1 MTNSD
6 YFELEEVLIKNF
18 KIFSG
23 NKAII
28 FDELLS
34 SKWEFI
40 ILANPA
46 KKVFRRV
53 DLLEYLFRTKQEST
67 KLALLNCDVDF
78 VTISISHETGMPS
91 LEDYNSDIAVITNKE
106 GDILG
111 IIDRFRQFRQ
121 LVMNARRKLWQKD
134 LKIEFFQQIFD
145 VMEDDIFITDEY
157 GFIQYMNP
165 RCEQICQIKLND
177 YIGRHVADMEKDKVI
192 SQSITM
198 EVLRTGKRAEC
209 AVRLSSGR
217 LIMAI
222 GMPIYDENGKIKS
235 VLSTSKDVKEINEL
249 LEKIAG
255 MIQEIDLQK
264 RELEILRQRVAD
276 QKEYVFESAAMQRIQ
291 KIVTKIAPTDV
302 TVLIEGESGTG
313 KEVVADLIY
322 QCSNRHKQPFV
333 KINCGLIPKDLME
346 TELFGYKSGA
356 FTGADKDGRI
366 GKIEMANM
374 GTVFL
379 DEIGDMPLPLQV
391 KLLEF
396 LQDRTITRV
405 GDTKRIPLDVRII
418 AATNRNL
425 QEMVQKGEF
434 RGDLYYRL
442 NVIPLKLMPLCERK
456 EDILPL
462 ANMFLKRYN
471 LQYNQKKRFD
481 PEVMDELYKYAW
493 PGNVRELM
501 HIIERLILT
510 TEADVIT
517 VDTLMDVLNTDARS
531 SGNIICTGIVPL
543 QEARIELENLL
554 IKGAYEKFG
563 TTYKAA
569 QALGV
574 NQSTVVRI
582 LNKLKATS
590 GDADD
595 SNA

>member
-1 MTNSD
+1 MTNID
-6 YFELEEVLIKNF
+6 YFELKEILNNSF
-18 KIFSG
+18 KIFPE
-23 NKAII
+23 NKTID

-40 ILANPA
+40 VLSNPA
-46 KKVFRRV
+46 EKVFRRG
-53 DLLEYLFRTKQEST
+53 DLLEYLFRAKQQST
-67 KLALLNCDVDF
+67 KLSILNCDVDF
-78 VTISISHETGMPS
+78 SVISLSPETGMPP
-91 LEDYNSDIAVITNKE
+91 LDDYNSEIAIILDE
-106 GDILG
+106 SGEILG
-111 IIDRFRQFRQ
+111 LIDRFRQYKQ
-121 LVMNARRKLWQKD
+121 LVLQSKRRLWQKD
-134 LKIEFFQQIFD
+134 LKINFFQQIFD

-165 RCEQICQIKLND
+165 RGEQVCQIKLDD
-177 YIGRHVADMEKDKVI
+177 YIGKHVTDMEKDKII
-192 SQSITM
+192 SQSITL
-198 EVLRTGKRAEC
+198 EVLRTGKRAER

-222 GMPIYDENGKIKS
+222 GLPIYDDCGKIKY
-235 VLSTSKDVKEINEL
+235 VFSTSKDVKEINEL

-255 MIQEIDLQK
+255 MIQEIDVQK
-264 RELEILRQRVAD
+264 RELEILRQRVAT
-276 QKEYVFESAAMQRIQ
+276 QKDYVFESTAMKRIQ

-313 KEVVADLIY
+313 KEVVADLIC
-322 QCSNRHKQPFV
+322 QCSNRYNQPFV

-346 TELFGYKSGA
+346 TDLFGYKSGT
-356 FTGADKDGRI
+356 FTGADKEGRI
-366 GKIEMANM
+366 GKIETANM

-405 GDTKRIPLDVRII
+405 GDTKRIPIDVRII

-425 QEMVQKGEF
+425 QEMVQNGEF

-442 NVIPLKLMPLCERK
+442 NVIPLKLLPLCERK

-462 ANMFLKRYN
+462 ANVYLKKFN
-471 LQYNQKKRFD
+471 LQYNQEKHLD
-481 PEVMDELYKYAW
+481 AAVLDELYKYNW

-501 HIIERLILT
+501 HILERLIIT
-510 TEADVIT
+510 SESDKISVEA
-517 VDTLMDVLNTDARS
+517 LMDVLNPDTQT
-531 SGNIICTGIVPL
+531 SGNIICTGIIPL

-554 IKGAYEKFG
+554 IKGAYEKMG

-569 QALGV
+569 QVLGV

-582 LNKLKATS
+582 LNKLKATN
-590 GDADD
+590 ADTH
-595 SNA
+595 NT

>member
-1 MTNSD
+1 MTNID
-6 YFELEEVLIKNF
+6 YFELKEILNNNF
-18 KIFSG
+18 KIFPE
-23 NKAII
+23 NKTID

-40 ILANPA
+40 VLSNPA
-46 KKVFRRV
+46 EKVFRRG
-53 DLLEYLFRTKQEST
+53 DLLEYLFRAKQQST
-67 KLALLNCDVDF
+67 KLSILNCDVEF
-78 VTISISHETGMPS
+78 SVISLSSETGMPP
-91 LEDYNSDIAVITNKE
+91 LDDYNGEIAIILDE
-106 GDILG
+106 SGEILG
-111 IIDRFRQFRQ
+111 LIDRFRQYKQ
-121 LVMNARRKLWQKD
+121 LVLQSKRRLWQKD
-134 LKIEFFQQIFD
+134 LKINFFQQIFD

-165 RCEQICQIKLND
+165 RGEQVCQIKLDD
-177 YIGRHVADMEKDKVI
+177 YIGKHVTDMEKDKII
-192 SQSITM
+192 SQSITL
-198 EVLRTGKRAEC
+198 EVLRTGQRAER

-222 GMPIYDENGKIKS
+222 GLPIYDDCGKIKY
-235 VLSTSKDVKEINEL
+235 VFSTSKDVKEINEL

-255 MIQEIDLQK
+255 MIQEIDVQK
-264 RELEILRQRVAD
+264 RELEILRQRVAT
-276 QKEYVFESAAMQRIQ
+276 QKDYVFESTAMKRIQ

-313 KEVVADLIY
+313 KEVVADLIC
-322 QCSNRHKQPFV
+322 QCSNRYNQPFV

-346 TELFGYKSGA
+346 TDLFGYKSGT
-356 FTGADKDGRI
+356 FTGADKEGRI
-366 GKIEMANM
+366 GKIETANM

-379 DEIGDMPLPLQV
+379 DEIGDMPPPLQV

-405 GDTKRIPLDVRII
+405 GDTKRIPIDVRII

-425 QEMVQKGEF
+425 QEMVQNGEF

-442 NVIPLKLMPLCERK
+442 NVIPLKLLPLCERK

-462 ANMFLKRYN
+462 ANMYLKKFN
-471 LQYNQKKRFD
+471 LQYNQEKHLD
-481 PEVMDELYKYAW
+481 AEVLDELYKYNW

-501 HIIERLILT
+501 HILERLIIT
-510 TEADVIT
+510 SESDKISVEA
-517 VDTLMDVLNTDARS
+517 LMDVLNPDTQTA
-531 SGNIICTGIVPL
+531 GNIICTGIIPL

-554 IKGAYEKFG
+554 IKGAYEKMG

-569 QALGV
+569 QVLGV

-582 LNKLKATS
+582 LNKLKATN
-590 GDADD
+590 ADTH
-595 SNA
+595 NT

>member
-1 MTNSD
+1 MTNID
-6 YFELEEVLIKNF
+6 YFELKEILNNSF
-18 KIFSG
+18 KIFPE
-23 NKAII
+23 NKTID

-40 ILANPA
+40 VLSNPA
-46 KKVFRRV
+46 EKVFRRG
-53 DLLEYLFRTKQEST
+53 DLLEYLFRAKQQST
-67 KLALLNCDVDF
+67 KLSILNCDVDF
-78 VTISISHETGMPS
+78 SVISLSPETGMPP
-91 LEDYNSDIAVITNKE
+91 LDDYNSDIAI
-106 GDILG
+106 ILDESG
-111 IIDRFRQFRQ
+111 EMLGLIDRFRQYKQ
-121 LVMNARRKLWQKD
+121 LVLQSKRRLWQKD
-134 LKIEFFQQIFD
+134 LKINFFQQIFD

-165 RCEQICQIKLND
+165 RGEQVCQIKLDD
-177 YIGRHVADMEKDKVI
+177 YIGKHVTDMEKDKII
-192 SQSITM
+192 SQSITL
-198 EVLRTGKRAEC
+198 EVLRTGKRAER

-222 GMPIYDENGKIKS
+222 GLPIYDDCGKIKY
-235 VLSTSKDVKEINEL
+235 VFSTSKDVKEINEL

-255 MIQEIDLQK
+255 MIQEIDVQK
-264 RELEILRQRVAD
+264 RELEILRQRVAT
-276 QKEYVFESAAMQRIQ
+276 QKDYIFESTAMKRIQ

-313 KEVVADLIY
+313 KEVVADLIC
-322 QCSNRHKQPFV
+322 QCSNRYNQPFV

-346 TELFGYKSGA
+346 TDLFGYKSGT
-356 FTGADKDGRI
+356 FTGADKEGRI
-366 GKIEMANM
+366 GKIETANM

-405 GDTKRIPLDVRII
+405 GDTKRIPIDVRII

-425 QEMVQKGEF
+425 QEMVQNGEF

-442 NVIPLKLMPLCERK
+442 NVIPLKLLPLCERK

-462 ANMFLKRYN
+462 ANVYLKKFN
-471 LQYNQKKRFD
+471 LQYNQEKHLD
-481 PEVMDELYKYAW
+481 AEVLDELYKYNW

-501 HIIERLILT
+501 HILERL
-510 TEADVIT
+510 VIT
-517 VDTLMDVLNTDARS
+517 SESDKISVDALMDVLNPDTQT
-531 SGNIICTGIVPL
+531 SGNIICTGIIPL

-554 IKGAYEKFG
+554 IKGAYEKMG

-569 QALGV
+569 QVLGV

-582 LNKLKATS
+582 LNKLKATNA
-590 GDADD
+590 DAH
-595 SNA
+595 NT